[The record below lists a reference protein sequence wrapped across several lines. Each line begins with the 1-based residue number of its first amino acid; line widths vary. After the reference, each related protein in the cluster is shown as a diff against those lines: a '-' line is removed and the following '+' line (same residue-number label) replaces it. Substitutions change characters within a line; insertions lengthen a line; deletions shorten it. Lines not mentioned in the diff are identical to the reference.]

1 MNIWR
6 KNYTLRR
13 YGQQQIVNGYPVST
27 YSEMQVL
34 LDVQPDMNAANID
47 IDGKRRVQRLT
58 SYGDAE
64 IITANVETGQRA
76 DRLFFNNDWFECDSS
91 MWYEHTPIAH
101 YTSTWIRVPEGV
113 VKGNGE
119 IPTPTGVS
127 S

>member
-13 YGQQQIVNGYPVST
+13 YGQQQFVNGYPVAAYT
-27 YSEMQVL
+27 EMTVL
-34 LDVQPDMNAANID
+34 LDVQPDMNAATID

-64 IITANVETGQRA
+64 IITANVEAGQRA
-76 DRLFFNNDWFECDSS
+76 DRLFFNGSWYECESS

-101 YTSTWIRVPEGV
+101 YTATWIRVPEGV
-113 VKGNGE
+113 GNTE
-119 IPTPTGVS
+119 TPTPAQGGEK
-127 S
+127 